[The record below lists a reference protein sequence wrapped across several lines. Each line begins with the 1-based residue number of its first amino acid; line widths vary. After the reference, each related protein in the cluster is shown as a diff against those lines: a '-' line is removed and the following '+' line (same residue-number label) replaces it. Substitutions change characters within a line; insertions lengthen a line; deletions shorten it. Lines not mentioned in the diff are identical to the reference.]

1 MREFTRNN
9 QPHFQSHDTSYS
21 VTLLL
26 FDAVT
31 GPELEALREALATE
45 IERIE
50 QDDRGQKDLRKAIAR
65 EENFEALE
73 RLLHDQRRQS
83 HLLRAPAAA
92 EAVGAYFR
100 KFDGD
105 LLRLH
110 AYSVMS
116 NHAHALFDLS
126 PQLQDADPPELRDAD
141 SLELLWPLDR
151 LIGRLKGGSAHAANA
166 VLGRGGK
173 LWMKGYHDRYVRSE
187 KHFAWVYAYILNNPV
202 KAGLVDRWID
212 HPGTWAAEELR

>member
-1 MREFTRNN
+1 MREFTRNK
-9 QPHFQSHDTSYS
+9 QPHFQVHDTAYS
-21 VTLLL
+21 ITLLL

-31 GPELEALREALATE
+31 GPELEALRKALESEIEQIDADDHGEKDYRKALA
-45 IERIE
+45 
-50 QDDRGQKDLRKAIAR
+50 R
-65 EENFEALE
+65 EANFEALE
-73 RLLHDQRRQS
+73 RLLHAQRTQS
-83 HLLRAPAAA
+83 HLLRAPAVM
-92 EAVGAYFR
+92 EAVGSYFR
-100 KFDGD
+100 KFDGE

-126 PQLQDADPPELRDAD
+126 PQSLHVAPPEI
-141 SLELLWPLDR
+141 EWPLDR

-166 VLGRGGK
+166 VLGRRGQ

-202 KAGLVDRWID
+202 KAGLVARWPD
-212 HPGTWAAEELR
+212 HPGTWAAT